1 MTIIHINFEL
11 AAGAQVPATLR
22 HLLISSPY
30 KLDTQPHPVEGQP
43 QQVAY
48 YAACGN
54 LRDAVAF
61 AVGLGE
67 LGQDAVSYFDGAV
80 GAFIL
85 RTGGVA
91 ETWNGYDWT
100 RREFKSPFQDLD

>member
-1 MTIIHINFEL
+1 MIHINYEL
-11 AAGAQVPATLR
+11 DAGTQVPAHLR

-30 KLDTQPHPVEGQP
+30 KLDSQPHPIEGQP
-43 QQVAY
+43 QQTSY

-67 LGQDAVSYFDGAV
+67 LGQDAVSFYDGER

-85 RTGGVA
+85 KNGEVSA
-91 ETWNGYDWT
+91 EWNGYAWAS
-100 RREFKSPFQDLD
+100 EFFHTPFHNLD

>member
-11 AAGAQVPATLR
+11 AAGTQVPAHLR

-30 KLDTQPHPVEGQP
+30 KLDSQPHPIDGQP
-43 QQVAY
+43 PQVAY
-48 YAACGN
+48 YAACRD
-54 LRDAVAF
+54 LRDAIAF
-61 AVGLGE
+61 AKGLGE
-67 LGQDAVSYFDGAV
+67 VGQDAISFYDGAA

>member
-1 MTIIHINFEL
+1 MTTIHINFEL
-11 AAGAQVPATLR
+11 DAGATIPAHLR
-22 HLLISSPY
+22 HLLISSPHR
-30 KLDTQPHPVEGQP
+30 LDTQPHPVEGQP

-54 LRDAVAF
+54 LRDAVTF

-67 LGQDAVSYFDGAV
+67 LGQDAISYFDGAR

-85 RTGGVA
+85 KSGEVSA
-91 ETWNGYDWT
+91 EWNGYAWAS
-100 RREFKSPFQDLD
+100 EFFHTPFQNLD

>member
-11 AAGAQVPATLR
+11 DEGTQVPAGLR

-30 KLDTQPHPVEGQP
+30 KLDSQPHPIDGQAA
-43 QQVAY
+43 QVAY

-61 AVGLGE
+61 AVHNRPVEGTKGAYRVNMRHGVSRVRSGLRHTVGIIFH
-67 LGQDAVSYFDGAV
+67 DA
-80 GAFIL
+80 
-85 RTGGVA
+85 R
-91 ETWNGYDWT
+91 
-100 RREFKSPFQDLD
+100 

>member
-1 MTIIHINFEL
+1 MIIIHINFEL
-11 AAGAQVPATLR
+11 AAGAQVPAHLR

-30 KLDTQPHPVEGQP
+30 KLDAQPHPIEGQSA
-43 QQVAY
+43 QAVF
-48 YAACGN
+48 YAACRD
-54 LRDAVAF
+54 LRDAIAF

-67 LGQDAVSYFDGAV
+67 VGQDAISFFNGEH

-85 RTGGVA
+85 RTGEVA

-100 RREFKSPFQDLD
+100 RREFKSPFQNLD

>member
-11 AAGAQVPATLR
+11 AAGAQVPAHLR

-30 KLDTQPHPVEGQP
+30 KLDAQPHPIDGQP
-43 QQVAY
+43 PQVAY
-48 YAACGN
+48 YTACHGVF
-54 LRDAVAF
+54 DAIAF
-61 AVGLGE
+61 AKGLGE
-67 LGQDAVSYFDGAV
+67 VGQDAISVFDGER

-85 RTGGVA
+85 RTGEVA
-91 ETWNGYDWT
+91 KTWNGCDWT

>member
-11 AAGAQVPATLR
+11 AADESLPAGLR

-30 KLDTQPHPVEGQP
+30 KLDSQPHPIEGQAA
-43 QQVAY
+43 QVAY

-67 LGQDAVSYFDGAV
+67 LGQDAISFYDGER

-85 RTGGVA
+85 KSGEVSA
-91 ETWNGYDWT
+91 EWNGYAWAQEYFHT
-100 RREFKSPFQDLD
+100 PFHNLD

>member
-1 MTIIHINFEL
+1 MIHINFEL
-11 AAGAQVPATLR
+11 AAGAQVPAHLR

-30 KLDTQPHPVEGQP
+30 KLDSQPHPIDGQP
-43 QQVAY
+43 KQTAY

-54 LRDAVAF
+54 LRDAIAF

-67 LGQDAVSYFDGAV
+67 LGQDAVSFFDGAR

-85 RTGGVA
+85 KSGEVSA
-91 ETWNGYDWT
+91 EWNGYAWAS
-100 RREFKSPFQDLD
+100 EFFHTPFQNLD

>member
-11 AAGAQVPATLR
+11 AADESLPAGLR
-22 HLLISSPY
+22 HLLISSPH
-30 KLDTQPHPVEGQP
+30 KLDSQPHPIEGQP

-48 YAACGN
+48 YAACGD
-54 LRDAVAF
+54 LSSAIAF

-67 LGQDAVSYFDGAV
+67 LGQDAISYYDGAR

-85 RTGGVA
+85 KSGEVSAEWGGYA
-91 ETWNGYDWT
+91 WASEYFHT
-100 RREFKSPFQDLD
+100 PFQKLD

>member
-1 MTIIHINFEL
+1 MIHINFEL
-11 AAGAQVPATLR
+11 DAGATIPAHLR

-30 KLDTQPHPVEGQP
+30 KLDSQPHPIDGQP

-48 YAACGN
+48 YAACRD

-67 LGQDAVSYFDGAV
+67 LGQDAISFFDGER

-85 RTGGVA
+85 KSGEVST
-91 ETWNGYDWT
+91 EWNGYAWAG
-100 RREFKSPFQDLD
+100 EFFNTPFQNLD

>member
-1 MTIIHINFEL
+1 MSIIHINFEL
-11 AAGAQVPATLR
+11 AADESLPAGLR

-30 KLDTQPHPVEGQP
+30 KLDTQPHPIEGQP

-48 YAACGN
+48 YATCA
-54 LRDAVAF
+54 DIQAAIAF

-67 LGQDAVSYFDGAV
+67 LGQDAVSCFDGER

-85 RTGGVA
+85 KSGEVST
-91 ETWNGYDWT
+91 EWNGYAWAS
-100 RREFKSPFQDLD
+100 EFFHTPFQKLD